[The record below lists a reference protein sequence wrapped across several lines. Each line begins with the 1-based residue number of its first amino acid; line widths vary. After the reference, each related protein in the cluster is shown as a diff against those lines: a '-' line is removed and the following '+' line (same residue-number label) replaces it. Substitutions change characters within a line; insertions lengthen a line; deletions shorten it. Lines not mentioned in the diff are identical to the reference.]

1 MNKVE
6 PFPTVESLSRYSL
19 RSRAAALAPHGTT
32 ASDGIAR
39 RPWIIRPMRVFP
51 KSGRLN
57 VAAEKGGNQKDYNP
71 WIILGY
77 GGVFWR
83 LGSPSNRVFD

>member
-1 MNKVE
+1 
-6 PFPTVESLSRYSL
+6 
-19 RSRAAALAPHGTT
+19 
-32 ASDGIAR
+32 
-39 RPWIIRPMRVFP
+39 MRVFP

-57 VAAEKGGNQKDYNP
+57 VAAEKGGNRKAYNP

-83 LGSPSNRVFD
+83 LGSESNRR